1 VTTPGGDGGVEGPLS
16 GGRRLLL
23 ADLRVRD
30 LGVIEDVTVG
40 FGAGLNVLTGE
51 TGAGK
56 TLLVDALHLLLGGR
70 ADAGAVRA
78 GASEAVVEGRFVD
91 EAGEAETVLARSVSA
106 TGRSRAEVDGRM
118 VTVAALAEVGA
129 GLVELHGQHQH
140 RALVT
145 PSAQRRALDAF
156 GRVDTAPLRAARR
169 RLAVLEEEL
178 AGLGG
183 DAAQREREA
192 DLLRFQVEEIAA
204 AAIESPDEDVSLA
217 AEEETLSRVTEH
229 RQAVA
234 GALDLLVDADGA
246 SVADVLAKTS
256 GLLGGHL
263 GLAEV
268 EARVRGLM
276 AEVSD
281 VAAELRRLGD
291 AFEDDPARLDE
302 VRRRRQLLFDLGRKY
317 GPGLDGVVATLG
329 RARARL
335 AELETASARAAELEA
350 AAAAARRAVD
360 DAAAVVATG
369 RRRSGPE
376 LAAAVE
382 RTLQGLAMAGA
393 RLVVDVDGPGP
404 ADEVVFRLAANRG
417 EPFQPLAK
425 AASGGE
431 LARTM
436 LAVRLAVGGTAGVL
450 VFDEVDAGIGGRAAD
465 AVGHALAR
473 LGARYQVIVVT
484 HLAQVAARAEH
495 HLSVSKVER
504 SGRTFSTVAVL
515 DGEAR
520 VLELGRML
528 SGDPDSDVARAH
540 ARELLGRAGS
550 PR

>member
-1 VTTPGGDGGVEGPLS
+1 MTR
-16 GGRRLLL
+16 GRRLLL

-40 FGAGLNVLTGE
+40 FAPGLNVLTGE

-91 EAGEAETVLARSVSA
+91 EAGEGETVLARSVSA

-118 VTVAALAEVGA
+118 VTVAALTEVGA

-145 PSAQRRALDAF
+145 AAAQRRALDAY
-156 GRVDTAPLRAARR
+156 GRVDTGPLREARR
-169 RLAVLEEEL
+169 HLARLEEEL

-183 DAAQREREA
+183 DAEQREREA

-204 AAIESPDEDVSLA
+204 AAITSADEDVSLA
-217 AEEETLSRVTEH
+217 AEEEALSSVAEH
-229 RQAVA
+229 RQAAA
-234 GALDLLVDADGA
+234 GAVDLLVDADGA
-246 SVADVLAKTS
+246 SVTDVLAAAS
-256 GLLGGHL
+256 GLLGGHQ
-263 GLAEV
+263 GLAGS
-268 EARVRGLM
+268 EARVRGVM

-281 VAAELRRLGD
+281 VAAELRHL
-291 AFEDDPARLDE
+291 AETLEDDPARLDE

-317 GPGLDGVVATLG
+317 GPGLGGVVATLE
-329 RARARL
+329 RSRARL
-335 AELETASARAAELEA
+335 AELEAASARAAELEDAVAEARQAVDEA
-350 AAAAARRAVD
+350 AATVAA
-360 DAAAVVATG
+360 G
-369 RRRSGPE
+369 RRRAGPR
-376 LAAAVE
+376 LATEVE
-382 RTLQGLAMAGA
+382 RTLQGLAMASA

-404 ADEVVFRLAANRG
+404 ADDVVLRLAANRG

-465 AVGHALAR
+465 AVAHALAR
-473 LGARYQVIVVT
+473 LGEHSQVIVVT
-484 HLAQVAARAEH
+484 HLAQVASRAAH
-495 HLSVSKVER
+495 HLSVSKAER
-504 SGRTFSTVAVL
+504 SGRTVSTVAAL

-528 SGDPDSDVARAH
+528 AGDPDSEVARAH

-550 PR
+550 RR

>member
-1 VTTPGGDGGVEGPLS
+1 MTTPGGDDEEDRVT
-16 GGRRLLL
+16 GGRRFLL

-70 ADAGAVRA
+70 ADADAVRA

-91 EAGEAETVLARSVSA
+91 ETGEGETVLARSVSA

-118 VTVAALAEVGA
+118 VTVAVLAETGA
-129 GLVELHGQHQH
+129 DLVELHGQHQH

-145 PSAQRRALDAF
+145 ASAQRRALDVF
-156 GRVDTAPLRAARR
+156 GRVDTAPLLEARR
-169 RLAVLEEEL
+169 RLARLEEEL

-204 AAIESPDEDVSLA
+204 AAITSPDEDVSLA
-217 AEEETLSRVTEH
+217 AEEEALSSVAEH
-229 RQAVA
+229 RQAAA
-234 GALDLLVDADGA
+234 GALDLLVEAGGA
-246 SVADVLAKTS
+246 SATDVLAEAS
-256 GLLGGHL
+256 GLLGRHRA
-263 GLAEV
+263 LAGV
-268 EARVRGLM
+268 EARLRGLM

-281 VAAELRRLGD
+281 VAAELRRLGET
-291 AFEDDPARLDE
+291 FEDDPARLDD

-317 GPGLDGVVATLG
+317 GPGLDDVVATLE

-335 AELETASARAAELEA
+335 AQLETASARAVELEA
-350 AAAAARRAVD
+350 AAAEARRAVD
-360 DAAAVVATG
+360 ETAAVVATE
-369 RRRSGPE
+369 RRRAAPE

-382 RTLQGLAMAGA
+382 GTLQGLAMAGA

-404 ADEVVFRLAANRG
+404 ADDVVFRLAANRG
-417 EPFQPLAK
+417 EPFLPLAK

-473 LGARYQVIVVT
+473 LGERSQVIVVT
-484 HLAQVAARAEH
+484 HLAQVAARAGR
-495 HLSVSKVER
+495 HLSVSKAER
-504 SGRTFSTVAVL
+504 SGRTVSTVAAL

-520 VLELGRML
+520 VLEVGRML
-528 SGDPDSDVARAH
+528 AGDPDSEVARAH

-550 PR
+550 SR